1 MYTSTDRAF
10 IIQGVCSSY
19 WLCSASTGI
28 ARHELQHSSFMETDL
43 HSHATQR
50 VKCSP
55 RRSQMQPTVK
65 TSLAKQPPTC
75 FLFAPRKCNIVCCP
89 SIPTTNSSSLDLYLP
104 CKSTPPPPPPTPLL
118 QLCQEPP
125 PPFLLTSFC
134 FVFFKK
140 KERRKYFYS
149 FTASRLV
156 NKPSINAR
164 SALTLPPSSS
174 LTSTARTSSGGLRP
188 RFEARCHRF
197 MRGMPMQGYEGG
209 QGRGC

>member
-65 TSLAKQPPTC
+65 TSLAKQPPAC
-75 FLFAPRKCNIVCCP
+75 FFCSSQMQYSLL
-89 SIPTTNSSSLDLYLP
+89 SEYSSTNSSSLDLYLP
-104 CKSTPPPPPPTPLL
+104 CKSTSPPPSSSTMPRAPPPL
-118 QLCQEPP
+118 
-125 PPFLLTSFC
+125 FLSTSFC
-134 FVFFKK
+134 FLFFFKK
-140 KERRKYFYS
+140 KEKKILLLVHGESARQQALHKRPL
-149 FTASRLV
+149 RLDV
-156 NKPSINAR
+156 AAFIFLDEHGEDLERGVEAQVR
-164 SALTLPPSSS
+164 GALPPFH
-174 LTSTARTSSGGLRP
+174 ARDADAGL
-188 RFEARCHRF
+188 
-197 MRGMPMQGYEGG
+197 
-209 QGRGC
+209 

>member
-65 TSLAKQPPTC
+65 TSLAKQPPAC
-75 FLFAPRKCNIVCCP
+75 FFCSSQMQYSLL
-89 SIPTTNSSSLDLYLP
+89 SEYSSTNSSSLDLYLP
-104 CKSTPPPPPPTPLL
+104 CKSTSPPPSSSTMPRAPPPL
-118 QLCQEPP
+118 
-125 PPFLLTSFC
+125 FLSTSFC
-134 FVFFKK
+134 FLFFFKK
-140 KERRKYFYS
+140 KRRKYFYS
-149 FTASRLV
+149 FTASLLV